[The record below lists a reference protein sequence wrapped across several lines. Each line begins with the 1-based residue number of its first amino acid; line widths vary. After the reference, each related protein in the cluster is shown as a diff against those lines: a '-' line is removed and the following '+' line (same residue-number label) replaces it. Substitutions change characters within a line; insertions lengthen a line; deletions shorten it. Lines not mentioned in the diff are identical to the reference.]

1 MTPRNTKKKNE
12 AKEILSSRAVTN
24 KGGRGGGAGAVQRSI
39 YGITVT
45 VCFIDLHS
53 AAIKPLKTSWVK
65 TKRFGADNEC

>member
-1 MTPRNTKKKNE
+1 MRQKKYCQAE
-12 AKEILSSRAVTN
+12 LSQIKE
-24 KGGRGGGAGAVQRSI
+24 GGRSGGAVQRSI